1 MEEEELKRQKAELDA
16 RVWVLQSG
24 INKNLFILERAR
36 LRRVSLW
43 WIILFFFTIICTVDA
58 ILKLKVAHAFFC
70 FVAFLFNWRGLYIE
84 DNTPPS
90 LMALGIITVSMLT
103 V

>member
-1 MEEEELKRQKAELDA
+1 MEEQLIKEKAELDA
-16 RVWVLQSG
+16 RIFVLRSG
-24 INKNLFILERAR
+24 INESLLYLERAR

-43 WIILFFFTIICTVDA
+43 WIILCFFTMVCTVDA

-84 DNTPPS
+84 QNATPS
-90 LMALGIITVSMLT
+90 LMALGIVTISILT
-103 V
+103 L